1 MYLGDRPINV
11 FVVAP
16 LLLCWGLEKL
26 LKTAGLGVR
35 IAATAQSA
43 EDALQV
49 VDQVHAHVVLLDVEE
64 EPDPAV
70 LAQLASV
77 VPIMLLTSDGPGAKR
92 AEALTAHAAAVARK
106 SDSPSTLLRAIER
119 ASESRRPASGHYPVR
134 AWLEES
140 RCDDPDQ
147 IRISRLTEREKKLIV
162 ALLCNDTAPGKV
174 IATRLCISEHTLRN
188 HLSSIY
194 GKLGVPNRL
203 GLHTFATKYGLYRL
217 LS

>member
-1 MYLGDRPINV
+1 MDLGYRPINV

-49 VDQVHAHVVLLDVEE
+49 IHQVRAHMVLLDAEE
-64 EPDPAV
+64 EPEPAV
-70 LAQLASV
+70 LAQLAGV
-77 VPIMLLTSDGPGAKR
+77 VPVMLLTSDRSGAKR
-92 AEALTAHAAAVARK
+92 AEALTAHVAAVARK
-106 SDSPSTLLRAIER
+106 NDSPATLLRAIER
-119 ASESRRPASGHYPVR
+119 ASESRRPGPGHYPMR

-140 RCDDPDQ
+140 SGDDPDQ
-147 IRISRLTEREKKLIV
+147 IKISRLTPREKKLIV
-162 ALLCNDTAPGKV
+162 ALLCDDTAPGKV